1 MDASLANGC
10 WSWVV
15 ITCLTL
21 GGSAAGAAEL
31 VKGGQIEAILQEDNA
46 LLPGSIRWL
55 KGDIELLKPEV
66 GLNASFTSFEFRNKL
81 YHEENRGIWA
91 GKNEPRFIT
100 DAKVIGKESCEE
112 GEYTGVRVNLESS
125 YARYSRTLLFHRSEP
140 RLRLVYA
147 FECTRDVMVYETEH
161 LRIGCQFDHGFDQV
175 TVYDGRTEGE
185 GTLTAGGVT
194 GITHTVTLL
203 EAGPKLLTHTAKK
216 IGLLITHSASGQGLE
231 NPPPSMLLLKKGQT
245 FSLATEWTLGVQN
258 DPALLK
264 QMADARTK
272 LDPSHRAYL
281 LVQDADILEQQGKL
295 KETEAV
301 LLQAAELRLDYATP
315 FMRLAEVRRDHSRP
329 GQPEAFVEAGYR
341 MPYNFGYM
349 LSGKGYADTP
359 GATEEQKRLHLFNLL
374 IAVENT
380 TFYPDY
386 YLWAARGF
394 LKMNMV
400 VQACAMYRQA
410 LWAVDFMP
418 RGEETRAKLKLQ
430 CQKKIT
436 ELETIMRNQ
445 ICTNLP
451 PLIPV
456 RIPATG
462 EYKHEN

>member
-1 MDASLANGC
+1 MNTSLVYGC
-10 WSWVV
+10 CHW
-15 ITCLTL
+15 IIIACLTL
-21 GGSAAGAAEL
+21 GGSTAGAAEL
-31 VKGGQIEAILQEDNA
+31 VKAGQFEATLQEDNA

-91 GKNEPRFIT
+91 KKNEPRFIT

-112 GEYTGVRVNLESS
+112 GEYTGIRVNLESS

-175 TVYDGRTEGE
+175 TVYDGRTEGD

-194 GITHTVTLL
+194 GITHAVTLL
-203 EAGPKLLTHTAKK
+203 EAGPKMLTHTAKK

-231 NPPPSMLLLKKGQT
+231 NPPPSMLLLRKGQT
-245 FSLATEWTLGVQN
+245 FSLATEWTLGVQD

-315 FMRLAEVRRDHSRP
+315 FMRLAEVRRDHNLP
-329 GQPEAFVEAGYR
+329 GQPEAFVEGGYR

-349 LSGKGYADTP
+349 LSGSRYADTP
-359 GATEEQKRLHLFNLL
+359 AATEEQQRLHMLNLL
-374 IAVENT
+374 MAVENT
-380 TFYPDY
+380 AFYPDY

-410 LWAVDFMP
+410 LWAADFMP
-418 RGEETRAKLKLQ
+418 RGEETRAKLKAQ
-430 CQKKIT
+430 CQKKIV

-456 RIPATG
+456 RIRAK
-462 EYKHEN
+462 E

>member
-1 MDASLANGC
+1 
-10 WSWVV
+10 VV
-15 ITCLTL
+15 IACLTL
-21 GGSAAGAAEL
+21 GSSAARAVEL
-31 VKGGQIEAILQEDNA
+31 IKVGQFEASLQEDNA

-55 KGDIELLKPEV
+55 KGDVELLKPEV
-66 GLNASFTSFEFRNKL
+66 GFNASFTSFEFRNKF

-91 GKNEPRFIT
+91 GKNEPRFLT

-112 GEYTGVRVNLESS
+112 GEYAGIRVNLEFS
-125 YARYSRTLLFHRSEP
+125 YARYSRTLLFHRTEP
-140 RLRLVYA
+140 RLRIVYA

-161 LRIGCQFDHGFDQV
+161 LRIGFQFDKGFDQV
-175 TVYDGRTEGE
+175 TVCDGRGQ
-185 GTLTAGGVT
+185 GDGILTATGVT
-194 GITHTVTLL
+194 GITHAVTLL
-203 EAGPKLLTHTAKK
+203 EAGPKLLTHTTSK
-216 IGLLITHSASGQGLE
+216 ISLLITGSHAGPGLE
-231 NPPPSMLLLKKGQT
+231 DPPPSMLLLKKGQKFT
-245 FSLATEWTLGVQN
+245 LVTEWTLVPQD

-264 QMADARTK
+264 QMAEARTK
-272 LDPSHRAYL
+272 LDPARRAYL
-281 LVQDADILEQQGKL
+281 LVENADILERQGKL

-315 FMRLAEVRRDHSRP
+315 FMRLAEVRRDHGLP
-329 GQPEAFVEAGYR
+329 GQPEAFVEGGYR

-349 LSGKGYADTP
+349 LSGSGYTDNKA
-359 GATEEQKRLHLFNLL
+359 ATEEQRRLHLFNLL

-418 RGEETRAKLKLQ
+418 RGEETRAKLRLQ
-430 CQKKIT
+430 CQKKIS
-436 ELETIMRNQ
+436 ELETIMRTQ

-451 PLIPV
+451 PLTPV
-456 RIPATG
+456 RLRAQDANQTPI
-462 EYKHEN
+462 H